1 MKSMPFVTSA
11 RTRSGGE
18 AGTVSAEPGQRILP
32 PSGLPSAGEA
42 NNALDSR
49 LKALLFSS
57 HWPSRVGHKIY
68 SISTI

>member
-11 RTRSGGE
+11 RTRSGE
-18 AGTVSAEPGQRILP
+18 AGTVSAEPGQRMLP